1 MVEIMTRAIL
11 SLVALLSLIG
21 CQKPLALV
29 RPEVPSLTV
38 QLDIPAPETSAGG
51 LMVADLNR
59 DERPD
64 FVVTVPGHLAVYDS
78 SGSELWIERAD
89 IVVSSKSETNGL
101 PGHDGPG
108 VAAGDL
114 DGDGETEVVFLTKDG
129 ALHVVD
135 GATGRS
141 ELQVSPPIPEG
152 AERWE
157 LAMVADFRGEGDRD
171 LLLQATNLEGYR
183 TGKYLA
189 AYSYEGLV
197 NGEEPLWSSDSFESC
212 AHNGARLSDLDGDG
226 RDEILGGQIVS
237 AAGKVIAEPADFEG
251 HMDSV
256 FVNDVVPDIP
266 GLEVVLLEEGSDQVQ
281 VLSMDGPV
289 WRNHLREQEP
299 QNAAV
304 GRFSPDSDE
313 VFVWCRSRYRK
324 HQKPFVF
331 NSRGEM
337 VFEYEMKRSAPLGWT
352 AEGVEV
358 IHTIDWTGEDT
369 QLACAKERHKRGSVV
384 LFEPLTGRFVR
395 IFKEEADRLYVA
407 DVLGDWREEVI
418 VLNGNELHVYENSD
432 PNPRPDRDRLWT
444 NRNYRRLKQYHNY
457 YSP

>member
-1 MVEIMTRAIL
+1 MHKAIPL
-11 SLVALLSLIG
+11 IVVGLMLLG
-21 CQKPLALV
+21 CQKPLRLV
-29 RPEVPSLTV
+29 RPETPSLTV
-38 QLDIPAPETSAGG
+38 ELDIPAPTDSAGG
-51 LMVADLNR
+51 LMVADLNQ

-64 FVVTVPGHLAVYDS
+64 FLVSVPGHLAVYDN

-89 IVVSSKSETNGL
+89 IVVSSKSEANGL
-101 PGHDGPG
+101 PGHNGPG
-108 VAAGDL
+108 VAAGDV
-114 DGDGETEVVFLTKDG
+114 DGDGAIEVVFLTKDG
-129 ALHVVD
+129 TLHVVD
-135 GATGRS
+135 GATGEP
-141 ELQVSPPIPEG
+141 ELQVRPPIPEG

-157 LAMVADFRGEGDRD
+157 LAMIADFRGEGDRD

-237 AAGKVIAEPADFEG
+237 AAGEVIAEPADFEG

-281 VLSMDGPV
+281 VLGMDGPV

-337 VFEYEMKRSAPLGWT
+337 VFEYEMKQKAPLGWT
-352 AEGVEV
+352 AAGVEV
-358 IHTIDWTGEDT
+358 IHTIDWTGEST
-369 QLACAKERHKRGSVV
+369 QMACAKERHKSGSVA

-432 PNPRPDRDRLWT
+432 PNPRPDRERLWVE
-444 NRNYRRLKQYHNY
+444 RNYRRLKQYHNY

>member
-1 MVEIMTRAIL
+1 MHKAIPSIVVGL
-11 SLVALLSLIG
+11 MLLG
-21 CQKPLALV
+21 CQKPLRLV
-29 RPEVPSLTV
+29 RPETPSLTV
-38 QLDIPAPETSAGG
+38 ELDIPAPTDSAGG
-51 LMVADLNR
+51 LMVADLNQ

-64 FVVTVPGHLAVYDS
+64 FLVTVPGHLAVYDN
-78 SGSELWIERAD
+78 SGRELWVERAD
-89 IVVSSKSETNGL
+89 FVVSSKSEANGL
-101 PGHDGPG
+101 PGHNGPG
-108 VAAGDL
+108 VAAGDV
-114 DGDGETEVVFLTKDG
+114 DGDGAIEVVFLTKDG
-129 ALHVVD
+129 DLHVVD
-135 GATGRS
+135 GATGEP

-157 LAMVADFRGEGDRD
+157 LAMIADFRGEGDRD

-226 RDEILGGQIVS
+226 RDEVLGGQIVS
-237 AAGKVIAEPADFEG
+237 AAGEVIAEPADFEG

-256 FVNDVVPDIP
+256 FVNDVVPDSP

-281 VLSMDGPV
+281 VVGIGGPV
-289 WRNHLREQEP
+289 WRNHFREQEP

-304 GRFSPDSDE
+304 GRFSPGSDE
-313 VFVWCRSRYRK
+313 VFVWCRSRYNK
-324 HQKPFVF
+324 NQKPFVF
-331 NSRGEM
+331 DSRGE
-337 VFEYEMKRSAPLGWT
+337 VAFEYEMKHKAPLGWT
-352 AEGVEV
+352 AAGVEV
-358 IHTIDWTGEDT
+358 IHTIDWTGENT
-369 QLACAKERHKRGSVV
+369 QLACAKERHKSGSVA

>member
-1 MVEIMTRAIL
+1 MQKAIPL
-11 SLVALLSLIG
+11 IVVGLMLLG
-21 CQKPLALV
+21 CQKPLRLV
-29 RPEVPSLTV
+29 SPQPPSLTV
-38 QLDIPAPETSAGG
+38 ELDIPAPTDSAGG
-51 LMVADLNR
+51 LMVADLNQ

-64 FVVTVPGHLAVYDS
+64 FLATVPGHLAVYDN
-78 SGSELWIERAD
+78 SGTELWIERAD
-89 IVVSSKSETNGL
+89 IVVSSKSEANGL
-101 PGHDGPG
+101 PGHNGPG
-108 VAAGDL
+108 VAAGDV
-114 DGDGETEVVFLTKDG
+114 DGDGAVEVIFLTKDG

-135 GATGRS
+135 GATG
-141 ELQVSPPIPEG
+141 EPEQQVSPPIPEG

-157 LAMVADFRGEGDRD
+157 QAMVADFRGEGDRD

-183 TGKYLA
+183 TGRFLA
-189 AYSYEGLV
+189 AYSYEALV
-197 NGEEPLWSSDSFESC
+197 AEEEPLWTSDSFESC

-226 RDEILGGQIVS
+226 RDEVLGGQIVS
-237 AAGKVIAEPADFEG
+237 AAGEVIAEPADFEG

-256 FVNDVVPDIP
+256 FVNEVVPDLP
-266 GLEVVLLEEGSDQVQ
+266 GLEVVLLEEGSNQVQ
-281 VLSMDGPV
+281 VLGMEGPV
-289 WRNHLREQEP
+289 WRKNFREQEP

-304 GRFSPDSDE
+304 GRFGSGSDE

-331 NSRGEM
+331 DSRGEL
-337 VFEYEMKRSAPLGWT
+337 VFDYEMKQKAPLGWT
-352 AEGVEV
+352 AAGVEV
-358 IHTIDWTGEDT
+358 IHTIDWTGETT
-369 QLACAKERHKRGSVV
+369 QLACAKERHKSGSVA
-384 LFEPLTGRFVR
+384 LFEPLTGKFVR

>member
-1 MVEIMTRAIL
+1 MKIRIPP
-11 SLVALLSLIG
+11 LLLLLLLAG
-21 CQKPLALV
+21 CQKPLWLV
-29 RPEVPSLTV
+29 RPGEPSLTV
-38 QLDIPAPETSAGG
+38 KLDIPAPETSAGG
-51 LMVADLNR
+51 LLAADLNR
-59 DERPD
+59 DGRPD
-64 FVVTVPGHLAVYDS
+64 YLVTVPGHLAAYDN
-78 SGSELWIERAD
+78 GGTELWIERAD

-101 PGHDGPG
+101 PGHNGPG

-114 DGDGETEVVFLTKDG
+114 DADGAVEVVFLTRDG
-129 ALHVVD
+129 LLHVVD
-135 GATGRS
+135 GATGQP
-141 ELQVSPPIPEG
+141 ELEVRPPVPVG

-171 LLLQATNLEGYR
+171 LLLQATNLDGYR

-189 AYSYEGLV
+189 AYSYEALV
-197 NGEEPLWSSDSFESC
+197 TGEEPLWTSDSFESC

-226 RDEILGGQIVS
+226 RDEVLGGMIVS
-237 AAGKVIAEPADFEG
+237 PAGEVVSEPAKFEG

-256 FVNDVVPDIP
+256 FVNDVVPEDR
-266 GLEVVLLEEGSDQVQ
+266 GLEIVLLEEGSNQVQ
-281 VLSMDGPV
+281 VLGLNGPV

-304 GRFSPDSDE
+304 GRFSPGSDE

-337 VFEYEMKRSAPLGWT
+337 VFEYELKRKAPLGWT

-358 IHTIDWTGEDT
+358 IHTIDWTGEET
-369 QLACAKERHKRGSVV
+369 QLACAKERHKSGSVV
-384 LFEPLTGRFVR
+384 LFEPLTGRFVKV
-395 IFKEEADRLYVA
+395 FKEEADRLYVA
-407 DVLGDWREEVI
+407 DVLGDWREEI
-418 VLNGNELHVYENSD
+418 LVLNGSELHVYEND
-432 PNPRPDRDRLWT
+432 APNPRPDRDRLWT
-444 NRNYRRLKQYHNY
+444 DRNYRRLKQYHNY

>member
-1 MVEIMTRAIL
+1 MRKAISWIVVCL
-11 SLVALLSLIG
+11 ALLG
-21 CQKPLALV
+21 CQRPLGLV

-38 QLDIPAPETSAGG
+38 ELDIPGPEDSAGG
-51 LMVADLNR
+51 LIAADVN
-59 DERPD
+59 DDQAPD
-64 FVVTVPGHLAVYDS
+64 YLVTVPGHLAVYDN
-78 SGSELWIERAD
+78 SGAKLWVERAD
-89 IVVSSKSETNGL
+89 IVVSTKSEANGL

-114 DGDGETEVVFLTKDG
+114 DGDGATEVVFLTRDG

-135 GATGRS
+135 GGTGTN
-141 ELQVSPPIPEG
+141 ELTVSPPVPEG

-157 LAMVADFRGEGDRD
+157 LAMVADFRGLGDRD
-171 LLLQATNLEGYR
+171 VLLQATNLDGYR
-183 TGKYLA
+183 TGQYLA
-189 AYSYEGLV
+189 AYSYEALE
-197 NGEEPLWSSDSFESC
+197 NGEGPLWTSDSFESC

-226 RDEILGGQIVS
+226 RDEVLGGTIFSPDGQLL
-237 AAGKVIAEPADFEG
+237 AAPADFEG

-256 FVNDVVPDIP
+256 FVNDVVPEIP
-266 GLEVVLLEEGSDQVQ
+266 GLEVVLLEEGSNQVQ
-281 VLSMDGPV
+281 VMGLEGPI
-289 WRNHLREQEP
+289 WRRHFREQEP

-304 GRFSPDSDE
+304 GRFSPESDE

-331 NSRGEM
+331 NSRGKM
-337 VFEYEMKRSAPLGWT
+337 VFDYQMKRKAPLGWT

-358 IHTIDWTGEDT
+358 IHTIDWTGEAT
-369 QLACAKERHKRGSVV
+369 QLACAKERHKIGSVG
-384 LFEPLTGRFVR
+384 LFEPLTGRFVK

-418 VLNGNELHVYENSD
+418 VLSGNELHIYENSEA
-432 PNPRPDRDRLWT
+432 NPRPDRERLWSD
-444 NRNYRRLKQYHNY
+444 RNYRRLKQNHNY